1 MPFHSRTKVN
11 TASSM
16 MPMASSARQGLPV
29 VGNSNSPAGVPTN
42 SPAGQSLPLKKHK
55 LMSFMTS
62 TKSSNAHAN
71 PPIHGNLKPTSSTLN
86 QPKTFSLGNRKEG
99 PNIIRPNLSKSQPL
113 TVRGSRRVQVK
124 NALTESKTLI
134 QAKCRQI
141 KHVFKDRIHG
151 SQSSPDEFQQTNN
164 SYETQKYMIRKL
176 DVESHDSNNVQLEC
190 GAPKATAVKD
200 RLSSTSRSSEL
211 RKGMLPLSSVEGSK
225 SVSLEAALA
234 ESNPDLA
241 RGLREADK
249 VEAKLYE
256 ASILEVNNQGNN
268 NLQLECDAPKV
279 AVVNGKFSSTTG
291 WDQEGFKNTTAR
303 FGFSRSRCSS
313 VSSNS
318 IKESEAFKI
327 DPQGMSLISDNGIG
341 GSNSLNSG
349 FSFLSDIPLDL
360 PSCSDVAS
368 DCSFDQSN
376 ATLSVAVSTNSP
388 TVQPLPLEN
397 HRLVPLM
404 AHTNSSTPCA
414 NPTIRG
420 ILKSSSSVLNKP
432 NKAVLKSVM
441 FDLSKNSYKS
451 PPPTLREDPS
461 ELFADFFTVLDTP
474 QQTLTEFGANSYPNP
489 VLDTDDQGSDYP
501 QLASV
506 VPKTAT
512 VNDLVLSTPNDGEL
526 SEGILTTSTLGERR
540 KVSFE
545 EFVAELRSI
554 VAECQQEADD
564 IETEQYGASILDINN
579 QGSKYPQLAS
589 VGPKTATVN
598 DLVLS
603 TPNDGELSEGILTT
617 STLGERRK
625 VSFEEFVAELRS
637 IVAECQQEADD
648 IETEQYGASI
658 LDINNQGS
666 KYPQLVSDVTNTPA
680 AKGKLS
686 PGTTR
691 DQRTSGEIF
700 ARSGFSHS
708 RSSYACSNSTQE
720 SENRT
725 VEELE
730 GRPFFGN
737 DHPGSKSPKYH
748 LPSMSNISPGP
759 PSHFCD
765 ICYHSL
771 NRSNDKS
778 PVTNSSNSPAVQSLT
793 PENHRFI
800 PFMAPT
806 NLTTALPNPSV
817 HGILNPISGA
827 LNQPKSLSVDNSKTG
842 PKFIRPDLSQPQA
855 SILRGHW
862 SAQVNNALTAPQD
875 PFQPKR
881 QSVRHI
887 FNDCISI

>member
-1 MPFHSRTKVN
+1 
-11 TASSM
+11 
-16 MPMASSARQGLPV
+16 
-29 VGNSNSPAGVPTN
+29 
-42 SPAGQSLPLKKHK
+42 
-55 LMSFMTS
+55 
-62 TKSSNAHAN
+62 
-71 PPIHGNLKPTSSTLN
+71 
-86 QPKTFSLGNRKEG
+86 
-99 PNIIRPNLSKSQPL
+99 
-113 TVRGSRRVQVK
+113 
-124 NALTESKTLI
+124 
-134 QAKCRQI
+134 
-141 KHVFKDRIHG
+141 
-151 SQSSPDEFQQTNN
+151 
-164 SYETQKYMIRKL
+164 MIRKL

-200 RLSSTSRSSEL
+200 KLSSTSRSSEL
-211 RKGMLPLSSVEGSK
+211 RKGMLPLSSVEGYK

-241 RGLREADK
+241 RGLREADEA
-249 VEAKLYE
+249 EAKLYE

-268 NLQLECDAPKV
+268 NFQLECDAPKV

-327 DPQGMSLISDNGIG
+327 DPQGMTLISDNGIG

-368 DCSFDQSN
+368 NCSFDQFN
-376 ATLSVAVSTNSP
+376 ATLSVTVFTNSP
-388 TVQPLPLEN
+388 TVKSLPLEN

-420 ILKSSSSVLNKP
+420 ILKSSSSALNKP
-432 NKAVLKSVM
+432 NKTALKLVM

-461 ELFADFFTVLDTP
+461 ELFADFFTILDTP

-489 VLDTDDQGSDYP
+489 VLDTNDQGSDYP

-512 VNDLVLSTPNDGEL
+512 VNDLVSSTPNDGEL
-526 SEGILTTSTLGERR
+526 SEGTLTTSTLRERR
-540 KVSFE
+540 KV
-545 EFVAELRSI
+545 
-554 VAECQQEADD
+554 
-564 IETEQYGASILDINN
+564 
-579 QGSKYPQLAS
+579 P
-589 VGPKTATVN
+589 
-598 DLVLS
+598 
-603 TPNDGELSEGILTT
+603 
-617 STLGERRK
+617 
-625 VSFEEFVAELRS
+625 FEEFVAELRS

-725 VEELE
+725 IEELE

-817 HGILNPISGA
+817 HGILKPISGA

-842 PKFIRPDLSQPQA
+842 PKFIRSDLSQPQA

-875 PFQPKR
+875 PFQPKL
-881 QSVRHI
+881 QSVRHTS
-887 FNDCISI
+887 NNCISI

>member
-42 SPAGQSLPLKKHK
+42 GPAGQSLPLKKHK

-151 SQSSPDEFQQTNN
+151 SQSSPDKFQQTNN

-241 RGLREADK
+241 RGLREADEA
-249 VEAKLYE
+249 EAKLYE

-313 VSSNS
+313 VYSNS

-368 DCSFDQSN
+368 NCSFDQFN

-461 ELFADFFTVLDTP
+461 EIFADFFTVLDTP
-474 QQTLTEFGANSYPNP
+474 QQTLTEFGTNSYPNP
-489 VLDTDDQGSDYP
+489 VLDTNDQGSDYP

-512 VNDLVLSTPNDGEL
+512 VNDLVSSTPNDGEL
-526 SEGILTTSTLGERR
+526 SEGILTTSTLR
-540 KVSFE
+540 
-545 EFVAELRSI
+545 
-554 VAECQQEADD
+554 
-564 IETEQYGASILDINN
+564 
-579 QGSKYPQLAS
+579 
-589 VGPKTATVN
+589 
-598 DLVLS
+598 
-603 TPNDGELSEGILTT
+603 
-617 STLGERRK
+617 ERRK

-748 LPSMSNISPGP
+748 LPSMSNISPRP

-817 HGILNPISGA
+817 HGILKPISGA

-842 PKFIRPDLSQPQA
+842 PKFIRSDLSQPQA
-855 SILRGHW
+855 SILRGYW

-881 QSVRHI
+881 QSVRHT

>member
-29 VGNSNSPAGVPTN
+29 VGNSNPPVGVPTN
-42 SPAGQSLPLKKHK
+42 GPAGQSLPLKKHK

-71 PPIHGNLKPTSSTLN
+71 LPIHGNLKPTSSTLN

-176 DVESHDSNNVQLEC
+176 DVESHDSNNVQLEY
-190 GAPKATAVKD
+190 GAPKVTAVKD
-200 RLSSTSRSSEL
+200 KLSSTSRSSEL

-241 RGLREADK
+241 RGLREADEA
-249 VEAKLYE
+249 EAKLYE

-268 NLQLECDAPKV
+268 NFQLECDAPKV

-461 ELFADFFTVLDTP
+461 ELL
-474 QQTLTEFGANSYPNP
+474 ER
-489 VLDTDDQGSDYP
+489 
-501 QLASV
+501 
-506 VPKTAT
+506 K
-512 VNDLVLSTPNDGEL
+512 
-526 SEGILTTSTLGERR
+526 GI
-540 KVSFE
+540 
-545 EFVAELRSI
+545 
-554 VAECQQEADD
+554 
-564 IETEQYGASILDINN
+564 
-579 QGSKYPQLAS
+579 
-589 VGPKTATVN
+589 
-598 DLVLS
+598 
-603 TPNDGELSEGILTT
+603 
-617 STLGERRK
+617 
-625 VSFEEFVAELRS
+625 
-637 IVAECQQEADD
+637 
-648 IETEQYGASI
+648 
-658 LDINNQGS
+658 
-666 KYPQLVSDVTNTPA
+666 
-680 AKGKLS
+680 
-686 PGTTR
+686 
-691 DQRTSGEIF
+691 
-700 ARSGFSHS
+700 
-708 RSSYACSNSTQE
+708 
-720 SENRT
+720 
-725 VEELE
+725 
-730 GRPFFGN
+730 
-737 DHPGSKSPKYH
+737 
-748 LPSMSNISPGP
+748 
-759 PSHFCD
+759 
-765 ICYHSL
+765 
-771 NRSNDKS
+771 
-778 PVTNSSNSPAVQSLT
+778 
-793 PENHRFI
+793 
-800 PFMAPT
+800 
-806 NLTTALPNPSV
+806 
-817 HGILNPISGA
+817 
-827 LNQPKSLSVDNSKTG
+827 
-842 PKFIRPDLSQPQA
+842 
-855 SILRGHW
+855 
-862 SAQVNNALTAPQD
+862 
-875 PFQPKR
+875 
-881 QSVRHI
+881 
-887 FNDCISI
+887 

>member
-29 VGNSNSPAGVPTN
+29 VGNSNPPVGVPTN
-42 SPAGQSLPLKKHK
+42 GPAGQSLPLKKHK

-200 RLSSTSRSSEL
+200 KLSSTSRSSEL

-241 RGLREADK
+241 RGLREADEA
-249 VEAKLYE
+249 EAKLYE
-256 ASILEVNNQGNN
+256 ASILEVNNQDNN

-420 ILKSSSSVLNKP
+420 ILKSSSSALNKP
-432 NKAVLKSVM
+432 NKTVLKSVM

-526 SEGILTTSTLGERR
+526 SEGILTTSTLR
-540 KVSFE
+540 
-545 EFVAELRSI
+545 
-554 VAECQQEADD
+554 
-564 IETEQYGASILDINN
+564 
-579 QGSKYPQLAS
+579 
-589 VGPKTATVN
+589 
-598 DLVLS
+598 
-603 TPNDGELSEGILTT
+603 
-617 STLGERRK
+617 ERRK

-778 PVTNSSNSPAVQSLT
+778 PVTSSSNSPAVQSLT

-817 HGILNPISGA
+817 HGILNPISGT

-881 QSVRHI
+881 QSVRHT
-887 FNDCISI
+887 FNNCISI

>member
-29 VGNSNSPAGVPTN
+29 VGNSNPPAGVPTN
-42 SPAGQSLPLKKHK
+42 GPAGQSLPLKKHK

-200 RLSSTSRSSEL
+200 KLSSTSRSSEL

-249 VEAKLYE
+249 AEAKLYE
-256 ASILEVNNQGNN
+256 ASILEVNNQDNN

-318 IKESEAFKI
+318 IKESETFKI

-376 ATLSVAVSTNSP
+376 ATLSVTVSTNSP

-397 HRLVPLM
+397 HRLLPLM

-461 ELFADFFTVLDTP
+461 ELFADFFTILDTP

-526 SEGILTTSTLGERR
+526 SEGILTTSTLRERR

-545 EFVAELRSI
+545 
-554 VAECQQEADD
+554 D
-564 IETEQYGASILDINN
+564 
-579 QGSKYPQLAS
+579 
-589 VGPKTATVN
+589 
-598 DLVLS
+598 
-603 TPNDGELSEGILTT
+603 
-617 STLGERRK
+617 
-625 VSFEEFVAELRS
+625 FVAELRS

-691 DQRTSGEIF
+691 DQGTSGEIF

-778 PVTNSSNSPAVQSLT
+778 PVTISSNSPAVQSLT

-827 LNQPKSLSVDNSKTG
+827 LNQPKSLSVDKSKTG
-842 PKFIRPDLSQPQA
+842 PKFIRSDLSQPQA